1 MAQKGIHD
9 GHFKRLRET
18 ALNNFDSMN
27 EHQKL
32 EFILSFIS
40 VRKDV
45 NPLAHRL
52 INQFGSIY
60 SIFNTQKFELMK
72 VEGMTDRIA
81 TFLTMFPSLF
91 NYYKISKLQPSVY
104 LNSCD
109 KVIEYLASPL
119 EDLDDEQCILLALN
133 DKEKALGYKI
143 IQGKGDSIS
152 LDIPSMLS
160 YLLGLNAT
168 KCVLLHNHPSGLALP
183 SYDDILTTKN
193 FYMAIKSL
201 NIIINDHLII
211 GDGRYYSFKMNGFMD
226 LYDAVVYKVHNWIYD
241 VINSTKFKTSIIEY
255 SFNNNFKDYNSID
268 AMLLS
273 SCVVCNLIDIE
284 NSVEIKKDDV
294 LK

>member
-91 NYYKISKLQPSVY
+91 NL
-104 LNSCD
+104 L
-109 KVIEYLASPL
+109 
-119 EDLDDEQCILLALN
+119 IL
-133 DKEKALGYKI
+133 
-143 IQGKGDSIS
+143 
-152 LDIPSMLS
+152 
-160 YLLGLNAT
+160 
-168 KCVLLHNHPSGLALP
+168 
-183 SYDDILTTKN
+183 
-193 FYMAIKSL
+193 
-201 NIIINDHLII
+201 
-211 GDGRYYSFKMNGFMD
+211 
-226 LYDAVVYKVHNWIYD
+226 
-241 VINSTKFKTSIIEY
+241 
-255 SFNNNFKDYNSID
+255 
-268 AMLLS
+268 
-273 SCVVCNLIDIE
+273 
-284 NSVEIKKDDV
+284 
-294 LK
+294 